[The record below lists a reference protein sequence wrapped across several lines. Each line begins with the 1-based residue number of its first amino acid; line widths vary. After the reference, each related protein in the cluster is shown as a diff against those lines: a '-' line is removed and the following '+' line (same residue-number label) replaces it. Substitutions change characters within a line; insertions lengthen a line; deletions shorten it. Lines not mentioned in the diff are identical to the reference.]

1 MLPLKKILCP
11 TDFSNPSFEAINI
24 ATELAMHFSSD
35 LIVIHVVAP
44 IPVIAT
50 EYTSSAAFNVQ
61 EYQQLMEA
69 SSMKTLEEQIEK
81 RIPKGVSVRSMLS
94 LGDPANQIVHTA
106 EDEQVDLIVI
116 ATRGQTGLKRL
127 VFGSVAE
134 KVVRLASRPVLS
146 IREPHTAS

>member
-11 TDFSNPSFEAINI
+11 TDFSNPSFEAMNV
-24 ATELAMHFSSD
+24 ATELAMHFSSY

>member
-11 TDFSNPSFEAINI
+11 TDFSNPSFEAMNV
-24 ATELAMHFSSD
+24 ATELALHFSSD
-35 LIVIHVVAP
+35 LIVIHVVTP
-44 IPVIAT
+44 IPVIVT
-50 EYTSSAAFNVQ
+50 DYTSSAAFNVQ
-61 EYQQLMEA
+61 EYQELMEA

-106 EDEQVDLIVI
+106 EDEKVDLIVI
-116 ATRGQTGLKRL
+116 STRGQTGLKRL

-134 KVVRLASRPVLS
+134 KVVRLATRPVLS
-146 IREPHTAS
+146 IREPHTVS

>member
-1 MLPLKKILCP
+1 MLPFKKILCP
-11 TDFSNPSFEAINI
+11 TDFSNPSFEAMNV

>member
-11 TDFSNPSFEAINI
+11 TDFSHPSFEAMNV

-127 VFGSVAE
+127 VFGSVAG
-134 KVVRLASRPVLS
+134 KVVRLAARPVLS
-146 IREPHTAS
+146 IRDKHS